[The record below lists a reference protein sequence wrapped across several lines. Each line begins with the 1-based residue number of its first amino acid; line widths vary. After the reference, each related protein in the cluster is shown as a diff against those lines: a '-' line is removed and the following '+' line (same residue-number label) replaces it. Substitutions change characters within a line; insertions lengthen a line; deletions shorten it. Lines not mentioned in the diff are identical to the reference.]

1 MRDPSLHIKR
11 SDLIKI
17 IKDIGYNKSKSD
29 AERYVDLIMK
39 KARLY
44 TPHSRKFVSKTK
56 KSDDKANKI
65 VSVSIKDA
73 ELFSQIL
80 LHKRKSLKHRGI
92 SQIKTGSRD
101 WLTLKNIVTLA
112 NEFCEVYNLNKREGY
127 IEFINIGIERMAK
140 FMLVKFLNMGNSI
153 IDIYGFKKEIEQDE
167 TPKQTEKIYSFYRA
181 QIISKTGLVVD
192 YSKPEK
198 YVYFIRVKNEAN
210 KLGIRGEEYIKA
222 QFYALEWRNGYPDP
236 IQLVGDKALQYL
248 NKYLYEKGISL
259 NKKTKSSI
267 DWTKIKALRDDT
279 D

>member
-1 MRDPSLHIKR
+1 MRDPSLHITR

-17 IKDIGYNKSKSD
+17 LKDIGHSKGVSNVEWY
-29 AERYVDLIMK
+29 ADLIMK

-56 KSDDKANKI
+56 KSDNKANKI
-65 VSVSIKDA
+65 ASVSIRDA

-92 SQIKTGSRD
+92 SQIKAGSRD
-101 WLTLKNIVTLA
+101 WLTVKNIVTLA
-112 NEFCEVYNLNKREGY
+112 NEFCEVYDLDKREGY

-140 FMLVKFLNMGNSI
+140 FMLVKFLNMGSSI
-153 IDIYGFKKEIEQDE
+153 IDIYGFKKELDEDE
-167 TPKQTEKIYSFYRA
+167 TPKQTEELYKFYRS
-181 QIISKTGLVVD
+181 QIVQKTGLLVD

-198 YVYFIRVKNEAN
+198 YVYFLRVKNEAN
-210 KLGIRGEEYIKA
+210 KLGISGEEYIKA

-236 IQLVGDKALQYL
+236 IQLVGDKAIQYL
-248 NKYLYEKGISL
+248 NKYLFEKGISL
-259 NKKTKSSI
+259 KTKSSKV
-267 DWTKIKALRDDT
+267 DWSKIKSLRDDK